1 MPGLSQTLTGMSAD
15 REQLTRLTRSLAA
28 DLDELDRQLSD
39 LTWRQRSLATTP
51 ADHEGSAMLARRE
64 QLTSRLLGFAR
75 QLNDLDATLSNLTG
89 QPERPADGWESARTA
104 GIPAWTP
111 GCAHT
116 VAPTWRVKLAR
127 SARSRRSAAGRPSQ

>member
-1 MPGLSQTLTGMSAD
+1 MTPLRGDAVPGLSQTLTGMSAD

-89 QPERPADGWESARTA
+89 QPERPAGRVGICPHCGYPSLDSGLCAYCRPYVAR
-104 GIPAWTP
+104 
-111 GCAHT
+111 
-116 VAPTWRVKLAR
+116 
-127 SARSRRSAAGRPSQ
+127 